1 MGPTVSFNNI
11 SLTLGNTVVLDGVT
25 IDVREGTI
33 HCIVGPNGGGKSS
46 LIKSLLGQMP
56 HEGEISVS
64 WNQGQTIGYVPQNL
78 NIDVTLP
85 MTVEDLMIAISQD
98 KPVFFGIRKSNHLLL
113 SEALQ
118 KVRMD
123 NKRKRLFGQL
133 SGGERQRVVFAQALI
148 PKPDLLILDEPMTSI
163 DQAGEKIIVDAVR
176 SLNQEGVTVIWINHD
191 LQCVKEVADDVTCV
205 NCQVVFSGDPN
216 EVLTP
221 ERILSLFNAGAVDVP
236 HVA

>member
-1 MGPTVSFNNI
+1 MGPTISFNNV
-11 SLTLGNTVVLDGVT
+11 SLTLGNTVVLDRVN

-56 HEGEISVS
+56 HEGQISVT
-64 WNQGQTIGYVPQNL
+64 WNPGQTIGYVPQSL
-78 NIDVTLP
+78 NFDVTLP
-85 MTVEDLMIAISQD
+85 ITVEDLMIAISQD

-113 SEALQ
+113 SKALQ
-118 KVRMD
+118 TVRMD

-205 NCQVVFSGDPN
+205 NRQVVFSGDPN

-221 ERILSLFNAGAVDVP
+221 ERILSLFNVGAVDVP